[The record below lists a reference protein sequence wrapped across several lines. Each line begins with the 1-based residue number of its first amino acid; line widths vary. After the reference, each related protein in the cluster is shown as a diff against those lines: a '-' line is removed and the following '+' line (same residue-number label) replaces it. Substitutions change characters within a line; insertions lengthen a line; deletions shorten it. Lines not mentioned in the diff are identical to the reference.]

1 MDRARLI
8 RLAAI
13 VANSLSSTRRPGPN
27 SLNRI
32 QVTRFFHPAQSL
44 PVCLSRDPCT
54 YVNSPNSCQVYYF
67 SSKPDSYIELVLS
80 NDWSKELENELE
92 KSSPKLTHES
102 VVYVLMK
109 LHKDPLKALEF
120 FKWVR
125 DRKGFE
131 SSSVLYNILLRI
143 LAGKGLMEQFWVVAS
158 EMKGKGFGIGRKT
171 YLTVHGFLKQHSL
184 DKDKAA
190 WTKFFED
197 MNKDAAGNNVVNN
210 AVKVILG
217 SDWSDKVESKLK
229 GLKFP
234 LSEDFLVRVF
244 KELWPEPLKALK
256 FFEWVG
262 NSLGFGH
269 NAITYNEL
277 AKVLAWPASM
287 GKFWDLVKQMRSE
300 GYEMDTETYIKISRN
315 LRGGDAVEL
324 FEFMMDGPYKPSEQ
338 DCGMLLRSISLDYDP
353 DMDLVFKVVNRFEAE
368 GNTLNKA
375 IYDGIHRSLCKVG
388 KFDEAYR
395 IVEAM
400 RNAGYQPDNITYSQE
415 VFGFCKLSKFEEA
428 TKVLDRMEAEGCV
441 PDIKTWT
448 ILIQG
453 YCIAHQL
460 DEALLCFGKMV
471 EKNLNPDGDLL
482 DVLLKGFL
490 SQNKV
495 LGAYTFLIGMVEKTN
510 LRPWQATYKFMI
522 KKLLEAGKLEEAL
535 NLLRMMKRHNYP
547 PFPEPFAQ
555 YISKSGTLKDVDEFL
570 KASTVKDPPSTMAYI
585 HFIRSF
591 IEEGRHSE
599 AKDLLYKSP
608 PKVRVHKAIGNLFG
622 SADSTHKGSP
632 PMSFVEP

>member
-1 MDRARLI
+1 M
-8 RLAAI
+8 
-13 VANSLSSTRRPGPN
+13 
-27 SLNRI
+27 
-32 QVTRFFHPAQSL
+32 
-44 PVCLSRDPCT
+44 
-54 YVNSPNSCQVYYF
+54 
-67 SSKPDSYIELVLS
+67 
-80 NDWSKELENELE
+80 
-92 KSSPKLTHES
+92 
-102 VVYVLMK
+102 
-109 LHKDPLKALEF
+109 
-120 FKWVR
+120 
-125 DRKGFE
+125 
-131 SSSVLYNILLRI
+131 LYNILLRI
-143 LAGKGLMEQFWVVAS
+143 LAGKNLMKQFWVVAS
-158 EMKGKGFGIGRKT
+158 EMKGKGFCIGRKT
-171 YLTVHGFLKQHSL
+171 YLSVHGFLKQHSL

-210 AVKVILG
+210 VVKVILR

-244 KELWPEPLKALK
+244 KELWPQPLKALK

-262 NSLGFGH
+262 DSLGFKH

-277 AKVLAWPASM
+277 AKVLAQSESM

-315 LRGGDAVEL
+315 IRGGDAVEL
-324 FEFMMDGPYKPSEQ
+324 FEFMMDGPFQPSEQ
-338 DCGMLLRSISLDYDP
+338 DCGMLLRSIALDYDP
-353 DMDLVFKVVNRFEAE
+353 DMDLVFKVVKRFEAE

-388 KFDEAYR
+388 KFDEALG

-400 RNAGYQPDNITYSQE
+400 RNAGYKPDNITYSQE
-415 VFGFCKLSKFEEA
+415 VFGFCKLRKFEEA
-428 TKVLDRMEAEGCV
+428 TKLLDRMETEGCV

-453 YCIAHQL
+453 YCIAHRL

-471 EKNLNPDGDLL
+471 EKNVNPDADLL
-482 DVLLKGFL
+482 DVLLHGFL
-490 SQNKV
+490 SQKKV
-495 LGAYTFLIGMVEKTN
+495 LGAYTFLIGMVDKAD

-522 KKLLEAGKLEEAL
+522 KELLEAGKLKEAL
-535 NLLRMMKRHNYP
+535 NLLRMMKQHNYP
-547 PFPEPFAQ
+547 PVPEPFAQ
-555 YISKSGTLKDVDEFL
+555 YISKSGTLEDADEFL
-570 KASTVKDPPSTMAYI
+570 KASTMKGSPSSMAYV

-608 PKVRVHKAIGNLFG
+608 PRVRFHKAINDLFG
-622 SADSTHKGSP
+622 SANSTDKSNP
-632 PMSFVEP
+632 PMSSVET